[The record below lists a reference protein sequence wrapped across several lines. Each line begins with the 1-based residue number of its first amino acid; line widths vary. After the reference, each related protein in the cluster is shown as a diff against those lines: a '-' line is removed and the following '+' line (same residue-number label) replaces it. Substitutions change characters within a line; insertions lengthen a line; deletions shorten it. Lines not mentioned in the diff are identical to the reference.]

1 MLRAKVCKTDRREV
15 NMAEIGMI
23 GAGSWGTAL
32 TWLLTNNGHH
42 VTVWSA
48 LDAEIEM
55 LKKDREQK
63 SKLPGVIL
71 SEDTRFT
78 TDLKAAVEGRDLLV
92 LAVPSPFTR
101 STAAR
106 LKDVV
111 EDGQIIV
118 NVAKGIEENTLM
130 TLSQIIEEEV
140 PQAEVA
146 VLSGPSH
153 AEEVGKGLP
162 TVIVAGA
169 KHKETA
175 EYIQNIF
182 MNEVFRVYA
191 SPDVLGIEI
200 GAALK
205 NVVALAAGI
214 ADGLGYGDN
223 TKAALITRG
232 ITEIARLGIK
242 MGGHFET
249 FCGLSGIGDLI
260 VTCASMHS
268 RNRRAGILIGK
279 GYTMEE
285 AMDEVKM
292 VVEGV
297 YSAKAAMTLAEK
309 YEVQLPI
316 IEQVNEVL
324 FHGKAAAQAVND
336 LMLRD
341 KKIEISDDTM
351 WS

>member
-1 MLRAKVCKTDRREV
+1 
-15 NMAEIGMI
+15 MAEIGMI

-78 TDLKAAVEGRDLLV
+78 TDLKAAVEGKDLLV

-316 IEQVNEVL
+316 IEQVHEVL
-324 FHGKAAAQAVND
+324 FH
-336 LMLRD
+336 
-341 KKIEISDDTM
+341 
-351 WS
+351 

>member
-1 MLRAKVCKTDRREV
+1 MAK
-15 NMAEIGMI
+15 IGMI

-32 TWLLTNNGHH
+32 TWLLKNNGHH
-42 VTVWSA
+42 VTMWSA
-48 LDAEIEM
+48 LEPEIEM
-55 LKKDREQK
+55 LKRDHEQK
-63 SKLPGVIL
+63 DKLPGVIL
-71 SEDTRFT
+71 SPDTVFT
-78 TDLKAAVEGRDLLV
+78 TQLSEAVEGMDLLV

-101 STAAR
+101 STSKQ
-106 LKDVV
+106 LKGLVH
-111 EDGQIIV
+111 DGQIIV
-118 NVAKGIEENTLM
+118 NVAKGIEEETLL
-130 TLSQIIEEEV
+130 TLSQIIEEEI

-162 TVIVAGA
+162 TAIVAGA
-169 KHKETA
+169 YRKKTA

-182 MNEVFRVYA
+182 MSEVFRVYA
-191 SPDVLGIEI
+191 SPDVLGIEL

-214 ADGLGYGDN
+214 ADGLGCGDN

-232 ITEIARLGIK
+232 IKEISRLGMK
-242 MGGHFET
+242 TGGHFES
-249 FCGLSGIGDLI
+249 FYGLSGIGDLI

-279 GYTMEE
+279 GYSMDE
-285 AMDEVKM
+285 AMKEVKM

-297 YSAKAAMTLAEK
+297 YSAKAAMGLAK
-309 YEVQLPI
+309 RYDVPLPI

-324 FHGKAAAQAVND
+324 FNGKPAVQAMND
-336 LMLRD
+336 LMVRD
-341 KKIEISDDTM
+341 KKIEITDDIK
-351 WS
+351 WQKPDR

>member
-1 MLRAKVCKTDRREV
+1 
-15 NMAEIGMI
+15 MAEIGMI

-48 LDAEIEM
+48 LEAEIEM
-55 LKKDREQK
+55 LREKREQK
-63 SKLPGVIL
+63 DKLPGVIL
-71 SEDTRFT
+71 SEDTVFT
-78 TDLKAAVEGRDLLV
+78 TDLRAAVEGKDLLV

-101 STAAR
+101 STADQ
-106 LKDVV
+106 LKSVV
-111 EDGQIIV
+111 DKGQIIV
-118 NVAKGIEENTLM
+118 NVAKGIEENSLM

-169 KHKETA
+169 RNKKTA

-232 ITEIARLGIK
+232 ITEIARLGIQ

-268 RNRRAGILIGK
+268 RNLRAGILIGQ
-279 GYTMEE
+279 GCTME
-285 AMDEVKM
+285 
-292 VVEGV
+292 
-297 YSAKAAMTLAEK
+297 
-309 YEVQLPI
+309 
-316 IEQVNEVL
+316 
-324 FHGKAAAQAVND
+324 
-336 LMLRD
+336 
-341 KKIEISDDTM
+341 
-351 WS
+351 

>member
-1 MLRAKVCKTDRREV
+1 MAK
-15 NMAEIGMI
+15 IGMI

-32 TWLLTNNGHH
+32 TWLLKNNGHH
-42 VTVWSA
+42 VTMWSA
-48 LDAEIEM
+48 LEPEIEM
-55 LKKDREQK
+55 LKRDHEQK
-63 SKLPGVIL
+63 DKLPGVIL
-71 SEDTRFT
+71 SPDTVFT
-78 TDLKAAVEGRDLLV
+78 TQLSEAVEGMDLLV

-101 STAAR
+101 STSKQ
-106 LKDVV
+106 LKGLVH
-111 EDGQIIV
+111 DGQIIV
-118 NVAKGIEENTLM
+118 NVAKGIEEETLL
-130 TLSQIIEEEV
+130 TLSQIIEEEI

-162 TVIVAGA
+162 TAIVAGA
-169 KHKETA
+169 YRKKTA

-182 MNEVFRVYA
+182 MSEVFRVYA
-191 SPDVLGIEI
+191 SPDVLGIEL

-214 ADGLGYGDN
+214 ADGLGCGDN

-232 ITEIARLGIK
+232 IKEISRLGMK
-242 MGGHFET
+242 MGGHFES
-249 FCGLSGIGDLI
+249 FYGLSGIGDLI

-279 GYTMEE
+279 GYSMDE
-285 AMDEVKM
+285 AMKEVKM

-297 YSAKAAMTLAEK
+297 YSAKAAMGLAK
-309 YEVQLPI
+309 RYDVPLPI

-324 FHGKAAAQAVND
+324 FNGKPAVQAMND
-336 LMLRD
+336 LMVRD
-341 KKIEISDDTM
+341 KKIEITDDIK
-351 WS
+351 WQKPDR